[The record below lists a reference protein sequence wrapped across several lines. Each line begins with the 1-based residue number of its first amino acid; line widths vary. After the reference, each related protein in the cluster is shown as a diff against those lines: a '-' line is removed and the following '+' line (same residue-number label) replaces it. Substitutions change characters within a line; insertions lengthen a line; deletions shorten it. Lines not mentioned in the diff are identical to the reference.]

1 VAAVVP
7 VAIVAVLLRLPVPAA
22 ETSRHPVPAEES
34 RPEYS
39 WAVQPSSEPDE
50 LVDVAESVQ
59 VPEPVTVAVQMSTN
73 NLPVPGTAAADLS
86 RVNADTVAVPADFVG
101 AAMSVV
107 LLPLNA
113 VVNMKMRLPEVTL
126 DAKAAVTAVLA
137 PPVVVDLRDWI
148 SDQAMSIHP

>member
-7 VAIVAVLLRLPVPAA
+7 VAIVAVLLTLPVPAA
-22 ETSRHPVPAEES
+22 ETSRHPDPAEAS

-39 WAVQPSSEPDE
+39 WALQPSSDPDV
-50 LVDVAESVQ
+50 LVEVAESVQ
-59 VPEPVTVAVQMSTN
+59 VPPVVTVAVQMSMN
-73 NLPVPGTAAADLS
+73 SLPVLGVADAVASL
-86 RVNADTVAVPADFVG
+86 VKAEMVAVPADFVG